1 MSKPKPKPRAK
12 AKASSPSH
20 GAGSVG
26 GRAKAGAVD
35 SKGGASSGVPSEAV
49 VATQHASQWIA
60 RHQWGNHKRE
70 RGWPEHLKEAK
81 KAWREDSQDLL
92 IAALHKHSPC
102 NSDEIDAAVK
112 WECFRHLFFSG
123 GLSDFWREMIEGDHL
138 ETLEKFHPHSLRKIS
153 VIYSHDPN
161 DFASPWAQWANTP
174 CFPFLPWVMAREER
188 TFDEFR
194 AAAASP
200 TECAKLLTNSTDT
213 WNLAY
218 CWARQQIEEYAK
230 LIAEDATLA
239 RDTYALKIH
248 EPAEIPCTGEQPERA
263 GNENITRL
271 IVEIDWNLPKTAILE
286 AFERQ
291 IEPLW
296 QRRNPDGKNGRG
308 DTERTFFS
316 GLAIRRRVERDF
328 TLYDA
333 CKGLYERRTDTK
345 DGITLAAKNAL
356 GLADKRLA
364 ETKAALAVIE
374 DKLKRS

>member
-20 GAGSVG
+20 GAGARG
-26 GRAKAGAVD
+26 GVLEAGGSD
-35 SKGGASSGVPSEAV
+35 STGEASSGVPSEAV
-49 VATQHASQWIA
+49 IARQDASQWFA

-81 KAWREDSQDLL
+81 KAWKEDSQDLL
-92 IAALHKHSPC
+92 IAALRKHSPC

-112 WECFRHLFFSG
+112 WECFRHLYFSG
-123 GLSDFWREMIEGDHL
+123 GLSDFWRDMIEGDHL
-138 ETLEKFHPHSLRKIS
+138 ETLEKHHPHSLRKIS

-161 DFASPWAQWANTP
+161 DFASPWAQWANTA
-174 CFPFLPWVMAREER
+174 CFPFLPWVTAREER

-230 LIAEDATLA
+230 LISEDATLA

-271 IVEIDWNLPKTAILE
+271 IVEIDWSSGKMAILE

-291 IEPLW
+291 IEPLL
-296 QRRNPDGKNGRG
+296 QRRNPDGTNGRG
-308 DTERTFFS
+308 DTERMFFS
-316 GLAIRRRVERDF
+316 GLAIRRRIVRGK
-328 TLYDA
+328 TAHDA
-333 CKGLYERRTDTK
+333 CEGLYTPRADTK
-345 DGITLAAKNAL
+345 AGLTHSAKNAL
-356 GLADKRLA
+356 DLADTRLA
-364 ETKAALAVIE
+364 ETKSALKAIE
-374 DKLKRS
+374 EKLKQS